1 MTGPDMTFN
10 NKRDTATLMR
20 SIYNLAMGVLWTGV
34 GLFFLFHRKWGFD
47 MKMNNDSEIILTNI
61 FGVAAILYGLFRIY
75 RGIKNK

>member
-1 MTGPDMTFN
+1 MTGSKMMFN
-10 NKRDTATLMR
+10 NRRDTPTLMR

-47 MKMNNDSEIILTNI
+47 MNLNNSRDVLLTNI
-61 FGVAAILYGLFRIY
+61 FGVAAVLYGLFRIY